1 MPGSSY
7 SVTDI
12 QDYIEHTIKNRKK
25 LISNPPIYIYINV
38 INNRLVFEI
47 NDACKIELKIPE
59 IMKLFGSTKKLVD
72 KKNGENLPSLEVIE
86 AVLVRCNLV
95 DNQYQAKS
103 EILYTFM
110 PNKSYGYLLNVEP
123 NNLVF

>member
-72 KKNGENLPSLEVIE
+72 KRKW
-86 AVLVRCNLV
+86 RKFT
-95 DNQYQAKS
+95 KS
-103 EILYTFM
+103 R
-110 PNKSYGYLLNVEP
+110 SG
-123 NNLVF
+123 